1 MHVMN
6 EVKEWLQSLL
16 FSVVVV
22 GLLMIFIQPTLV
34 KGDSMFPTIQE
45 NNYLVIEK
53 VSYWFRAPAYSEVIV
68 FKSHLPENSFKNKDL
83 IKRIIGLPG
92 DKIIIKDGVV
102 FRNDKPLKEPYIAE
116 PFTFG
121 DMEVTVPKESV
132 FILGDNRAVSRDS
145 RDPSVGF
152 VPMKSI
158 RGKILV
164 RLFPFN
170 EMGSVE

>member
-1 MHVMN
+1 MN
-6 EVKEWLQSLL
+6 EVKEWLQSLV

-53 VSYWFRAPAYSEVIV
+53 VSYWFRAPVYGEVIV
-68 FKSHLPENSFKNKDL
+68 FRSHLPENSFKNKDL

-92 DKIIIKDGVV
+92 DVIRIKDGAVL
-102 FRNDKPLKEPYIAE
+102 RNGEPLDEPYIAE

-121 DMEVTVPKESV
+121 ELEVTVPADSV

-145 RDPSVGF
+145 RDPAVGF
-152 VPMKSI
+152 VPMSSI

-170 EMGSVE
+170 RAGLVE

>member
-1 MHVMN
+1 MMN

-22 GLLMIFIQPTLV
+22 GLLMIFVQPTLV

-53 VSYWFRAPAYSEVIV
+53 VSYWFRAPAYGEVIV

-92 DKIIIKDGVV
+92 DTIQIRDGMVW
-102 FRNDKPLKEPYIAE
+102 RNGKLLEEPYIAE
-116 PFTFG
+116 PFTYG
-121 DMEVTVPKESV
+121 DIEVTVPADSV

-145 RDPSVGF
+145 RDPAVGF

-158 RGKILV
+158 RGKILL

-170 EMGSVE
+170 EVGSVE

>member
-1 MHVMN
+1 MN

-16 FSVVVV
+16 FAIVVVIV
-22 GLLMIFIQPTLV
+22 LMIFIQPTLV

-53 VSYWFRAPAYSEVIV
+53 VSYWFRAPAYGEVIV

-92 DKIIIKDGVV
+92 DTIKISDGTV
-102 FRNDKPLKEPYIAE
+102 FRNGEALKESYTAE
-116 PFTFG
+116 AYTFG
-121 DMEVTVPKESV
+121 QMDVTVPKDSV

-145 RDPSVGF
+145 RDPAVGF
-152 VPMKSI
+152 VPIKSI

-164 RLFPFN
+164 RLFPFTKV
-170 EMGSVE
+170 GSVE

>member
-1 MHVMN
+1 MIN

-53 VSYWFRAPAYSEVIV
+53 ISYWFRAPAYGEVIV
-68 FKSHLPENSFKNKDL
+68 FKSHLPENSFRNKDL

-92 DKIIIKDGVV
+92 DTIVIKDGIVT
-102 FRNDKPLKEPYIAE
+102 RNGTALKEPYIAE

-121 DMEVTVPKESV
+121 DLAVTIPADSV

-145 RDPSVGF
+145 RDPAVGF
-152 VPMKSI
+152 VPIKSI
-158 RGKILV
+158 RGKILL

>member
-1 MHVMN
+1 MN
-6 EVKEWLQSLL
+6 EVKEWLQSLV

-53 VSYWFRAPAYSEVIV
+53 VSYWFRAPVYGEVIV
-68 FKSHLPENSFKNKDL
+68 FRSHLPENSFKNKDL

-92 DKIIIKDGVV
+92 DVIRIKDGAVL
-102 FRNDKPLKEPYIAE
+102 RNGEPLDEPYIAE

-121 DMEVTVPKESV
+121 ELEVTVPAESV

-145 RDPSVGF
+145 RDPAVGF
-152 VPMKSI
+152 VPMSSI

-170 EMGSVE
+170 RAGLVE

>member
-1 MHVMN
+1 MN
-6 EVKEWLQSLL
+6 EVKEWIQSLV

-22 GLLMIFIQPTLV
+22 GMLMLFIQPTLV

-53 VSYWFRAPAYSEVIV
+53 VSYWFRTPAYGDVVV
-68 FKSHLPENSFKNKDL
+68 FKSKLPENSFKNKDL

-92 DKIIIKDGVV
+92 DAIRIQEGIVY
-102 FRNDKPLKEPYIAE
+102 RNGAALNESYTAEPYTSGE
-116 PFTFG
+116 
-121 DMEVTVPKESV
+121 MEVTVPEDSV

-145 RDPSVGF
+145 RDPAVGF

-164 RLFPFN
+164 RLFPFD
-170 EMGSVE
+170 MAGSVE

>member
-1 MHVMN
+1 MK
-6 EVKEWLQSLL
+6 EVREWLQSLL

-22 GLLMIFIQPTLV
+22 GVLMIFIQPTLV

-53 VSYWFRAPAYSEVIV
+53 VSYWFREPAYGEVIV

-83 IKRIIGLPG
+83 IKRVIGLPG
-92 DKIIIKDGVV
+92 DAIRISDGIVY
-102 FRNDKPLKEPYIAE
+102 RDGEALQEPYIAE

-121 DMEVTVPKESV
+121 DIDVTVPADSV

-145 RDPSVGF
+145 RDPAVGF
-152 VPMKSI
+152 VSMDSI
-158 RGKILV
+158 RGKILI

-170 EMGSVE
+170 AAGPVE

>member
-1 MHVMN
+1 MK

-22 GLLMIFIQPTLV
+22 GVLMIFIQPTLV

-53 VSYWFRAPAYSEVIV
+53 VSYWFRTPVYGEVIV

-92 DKIIIKDGVV
+92 DAIKIKDGLVY
-102 FRNDKPLKEPYIAE
+102 RNGEALQEPYIAE

-121 DMEVTVPKESV
+121 DIDVTVPADSV

-145 RDPSVGF
+145 RDPAVGF
-152 VPMKSI
+152 VPMDSI
-158 RGKILV
+158 RGRILV

-170 EMGSVE
+170 EIGAID

>member
-1 MHVMN
+1 MK

-16 FSVVVV
+16 FSVLVV

-53 VSYWFRAPAYSEVIV
+53 VSYWFRAPAYGEVIV

-83 IKRIIGLPG
+83 IKRVIGLPG
-92 DKIIIKDGVV
+92 DSIIIKGGLVT
-102 FRNDKPLKEPYIAE
+102 RNGTILQEPYIAE
-116 PFTFG
+116 PYTFG
-121 DMEVTVPKESV
+121 DIAVTVPDDSV

-145 RDPSVGF
+145 RDPAVGF
-152 VPMKSI
+152 VAMKSI
-158 RGKILV
+158 RGKILL
-164 RLFPFN
+164 RLFPFH

>member
-1 MHVMN
+1 MK

-16 FSVVVV
+16 FSLVVV
-22 GLLMIFIQPTLV
+22 GILMIFIQPTLV

-53 VSYWFRAPAYSEVIV
+53 VSYWFKAPAYGDVIV
-68 FKSHLPENSFKNKDL
+68 FKSHLPENAFRNKDL

-92 DKIIIKDGVV
+92 DRIGIHNGIVS
-102 FRNDKPLKEPYIAE
+102 RNGIALEEPYTAE
-116 PFTFG
+116 PYTAG
-121 DMEVTVPKESV
+121 DLEVTVPGDSV

-145 RDPSVGF
+145 RDPAVGF
-152 VPMKSI
+152 VPLDSI
-158 RGKILV
+158 RGRILV

-170 EMGSVE
+170 RIGLVQ

>member
-1 MHVMN
+1 MN
-6 EVKEWLQSLL
+6 ELKEWFHSLL
-16 FSVVVV
+16 FSVAVV
-22 GLLMIFIQPTLV
+22 GLMMIFIQPTLV

-53 VSYWFRAPAYSEVIV
+53 VSYWFREPAYGEVIV
-68 FKSHLPENSFKNKDL
+68 FKSHLPENAFKNKDL

-92 DKIIIKDGVV
+92 DVIRIHEGIVYRNGV
-102 FRNDKPLKEPYIAE
+102 PLKEPYLAE
-116 PFTFG
+116 PFTYG
-121 DMEVTVPKESV
+121 ELETTVPEGSV

-145 RDPSVGF
+145 RDPAVGF
-152 VPMKSI
+152 VPMKTI

-170 EMGSVE
+170 ALGSVE